1 MVVTSILLESFLE
14 IGAANGTAL
23 NSPVAEDYN
32 IHRQTSQ
39 LVRAGGLCEGGDETV
54 HGGVGGYSDDDGSGG
69 EWEKVVLIRR

>member
-39 LVRAGGLCEGGDETV
+39 LVRAGV
-54 HGGVGGYSDDDGSGG
+54 VV
-69 EWEKVVLIRR
+69 KVVTKRYMVVLVVTLMMMAAAVSGRRLC